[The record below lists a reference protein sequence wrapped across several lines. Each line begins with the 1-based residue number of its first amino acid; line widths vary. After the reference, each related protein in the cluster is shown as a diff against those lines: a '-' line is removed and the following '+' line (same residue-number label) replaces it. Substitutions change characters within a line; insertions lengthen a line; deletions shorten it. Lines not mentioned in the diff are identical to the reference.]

1 MNLLEMD
8 KKVLALIEE
17 LNPDSE
23 YLTDDPDIAAKKYE
37 VMNQVMFE
45 LARIK
50 KIPKYVEIPVSVGD
64 TITFEDIESESGY
77 EVYQLGTVCG
87 VSYNPKANGTVL
99 KILESG
105 TAEIDFFVYPERIT
119 EKTKPKAYEFE
130 LTPDVLEIMPYGVA
144 GDLLKSDVSAEY
156 GKIYSERYEQL
167 KGLLDPRYQYTT
179 VFIEGGIDI

>member
-17 LNPDSE
+17 LNPDSD

-77 EVYQLGTVCG
+77 EVYQLGTVDG
-87 VSYNPKANGTVL
+87 VTSIAPSTTLTTDAEGALIECEYNKDANKVV
-99 KILESG
+99 KSLE
-105 TAEIDFFVYPERIT
+105 ERI
-119 EKTKPKAYEFE
+119 AA
-130 LTPDVLEIMPYGVA
+130 LEAAII
-144 GDLLKSDVSAEY
+144 S
-156 GKIYSERYEQL
+156 Q
-167 KGLLDPRYQYTT
+167 
-179 VFIEGGIDI
+179 